1 MTSLN
6 QIRTGAVAFTVSA
19 ILSGATMTA
28 LAQESTPV
36 GSTSAY
42 GSLTIGA
49 NSQDETF
56 KQLRT
61 AALRNDAP
69 RAAQLADQLSG
80 YPLTSYVEYYRLKPQ
95 LYNSDGTGNV
105 NAPDAEVKA
114 FIQRY
119 DGQALA
125 DRMRNDYLYVL
136 AARKDWSAFNRYYA
150 QYELKDDVSI
160 NCFNQLG
167 QLEHGGSAS
176 SIVAIAKGLMFDSKA
191 ANTKGCQQLTESL
204 AARGISDEDSN
215 YFTALSAYN
224 SSSQGSRLAG
234 YSKNAGSAARMSSLI
249 NQANND
255 STGSLAGSVQ
265 SAASGMS
272 PQQGAL
278 TQAYYGYSQIRRAA
292 SGGASFYRNAYQQY
306 PKLQLPDDVLGWQ
319 ARAGMREGDWGLVGQ
334 AIDKMSEAERNT
346 STWQY
351 WRGRAYA
358 AQGQSTQA
366 ALFYEQAANN
376 FDFYGILA
384 REELGRPITL
394 PPKTAPTDAEVAAV
408 SKTPGFERARK
419 FADMDMMLEI
429 SREWNYPLRKM
440 NDQQLLAAAEYGRR
454 VGLLD
459 RMINT
464 SDRTKGVYNF
474 SQRYPTPYL
483 STLQRHSAN
492 AGIPAAWAYGI
503 IRQESRFVTLA
514 KSSASA
520 HGLMQIIPETARVL
534 ARKQGLSNFQ
544 LSDLGNIDTNVQLGT
559 AYLAQI
565 RDQFGG
571 SMPLASAGYNAGPG
585 RPAQWKRSLTQNVD
599 GAVFAETIPFAETR
613 GYVKNVMANTIWYY
627 LIKNHR
633 PPKLKDLMGTVT
645 PY

>member
-1 MTSLN
+1 MSSLN

-19 ILSGATMTA
+19 ILSSATMTA

-36 GSTSAY
+36 GNTSAY
-42 GSLTIGA
+42 GSLTFGP

-56 KQLRT
+56 KQLRI
-61 AALRNDAP
+61 ASLRNDAP

-80 YPLTSYVEYYRLKPQ
+80 YPLVSYVEYYRLKPQ
-95 LYNSDGTGNV
+95 LYNKDGTGNV
-105 NAPDAEVKA
+105 NAPDDQIRA

-119 DGQALA
+119 EGQALA
-125 DRMRNDYLYVL
+125 DRMRNDYLHVL
-136 AARKDWSAFNRYYA
+136 GARRDWDSFNRYYA
-150 QYELKDDVSI
+150 QYEVKDDTAVE
-160 NCFNQLG
+160 CFYQQGKLDRG
-167 QLEHGGSAS
+167 LSAS
-176 SIVAIAKGLMFDSKA
+176 TIASTLKPLLNDSRAANSKA
-191 ANTKGCQQLTESL
+191 CQQLTESL
-204 AARGISDEDSN
+204 AGRGLSEEDTN

-224 SSSQGSRLAG
+224 SSAQGSRLAG
-234 YSKNAGSAARMSSLI
+234 YSKNAGSAARMASLI

-255 STGSLAGSVQ
+255 STGALAGTVNNAS
-265 SAASGMS
+265 SGMS

-278 TQAYYGYSQIRRAA
+278 TQAYYGYSQIRRAS
-292 SGGASFYRNAYQQY
+292 SGAASFYRNAYQQY

-319 ARAGMREGDWGLVGQ
+319 ARAGMREGDWNLVGQ
-334 AIDKMSEAERNT
+334 AIDKMSDGERNT

-358 AQGQSTQA
+358 EQGQKTQA
-366 ALFYEQAANN
+366 SMFYEQAAKNY
-376 FDFYGILA
+376 DFYGILA
-384 REELGRPITL
+384 REELGQAITL
-394 PPKTAPTDAEVAAV
+394 PPKATPTEAEVAAA

-440 NDQQLLAAAEYGRR
+440 DDRQLLAAAEYGRR

-464 SDRTKGVYNF
+464 SDRTKTLYNF
-474 SQRYPTPYL
+474 NQRYPTPYL

-520 HGLMQIIPETARVL
+520 HGLMQIIPETARIL

-559 AYLAQI
+559 AYLGQI

-599 GAVFAETIPFAETR
+599 GAVFAETIPFSETR

-627 LIKNHR
+627 LMMNQR

>member
-1 MTSLN
+1 MSSLN
-6 QIRTGAVAFTVSA
+6 QIRAGAVAFTVSA
-19 ILSGATMTA
+19 ILSSATMTA

-36 GSTSAY
+36 GNTSAY
-42 GSLTIGA
+42 GSLTFGA
-49 NSQDETF
+49 HSQDETF
-56 KQLRT
+56 KQLRI
-61 AALRNDAP
+61 ASLKNDAP

-80 YPLTSYVEYYRLKPQ
+80 YPLVSYVEYYRLKPQ

-105 NAPDAEVKA
+105 NAPEGAIRA

-119 DGQALA
+119 EGQALA
-125 DRMRNDYLYVL
+125 DRMRNDYLHVL
-136 AARKDWSAFNRYYA
+136 GARRDWNTFNSVYA
-150 QYELKDDVSI
+150 QFELKDDTAI
-160 NCFNQLG
+160 KCYDQLG
-167 QLEHGGSAS
+167 KLERGSSVSTVAS
-176 SIVAIAKGLMFDSKA
+176 ATKEILFDSRA
-191 ANTKGCQQLTESL
+191 ANSKACQQLTEAL
-204 AARGISDEDSN
+204 AGRGMSEEDSN

-224 SSSQGSRLAG
+224 SASQGARLAG
-234 YSKNAGSAARMSSLI
+234 YSKSAGSAARMASLV

-255 STGSLAGSVQ
+255 STGALAGAVN
-265 SAASGMS
+265 SAAGSMS
-272 PQQGAL
+272 AQQGAL
-278 TQAYYGYSQIRRAA
+278 TQAYYGYSQIRRAG
-292 SGGASFYRNAYQQY
+292 SGAANFYRNAYQQY

-319 ARAGMREGDWGLVGQ
+319 ARAGMREGDWNLVGQ
-334 AIDKMSEAERNT
+334 AIDKMSDSERNT

-358 AQGQSTQA
+358 EQGQKTQA
-366 ALFYEQAANN
+366 AMFYEQAANN
-376 FDFYGILA
+376 YDFYGILA
-384 REELGRPITL
+384 REELGQAITL
-394 PPKTAPTDAEVAAV
+394 PPKAAPTEAEVAAA

-429 SREWNYPLRKM
+429 SREWNYPLRSM
-440 NDQQLLAAAEYGRR
+440 NERQLLAAAEYGRR

-464 SDRTKGVYNF
+464 SDRTKTVFNF
-474 SQRYPTPYL
+474 NQRYPTPYL

-520 HGLMQIIPETARVL
+520 HGLMQIIPETARIL
-534 ARKQGLSNFQ
+534 ARKQGLSNFT

-571 SMPLASAGYNAGPG
+571 SMPLAAAGYNAGPG

-599 GAVFAETIPFAETR
+599 GAIFAETIPFAETR

-627 LIKNHR
+627 LVMDQR
-633 PPKLKDLMGTVT
+633 APKLKDLMGTVT

>member
-1 MTSLN
+1 MSSLN

-19 ILSGATMTA
+19 ILSSATMTA

-36 GSTSAY
+36 GNTSAY
-42 GSLTIGA
+42 GSLTFGA

-56 KQLRT
+56 KQLRI
-61 AALRNDAP
+61 ASIRNDAP

-80 YPLTSYVEYYRLKPQ
+80 YPLVSYVEYYRLKPQ

-105 NAPDAEVKA
+105 NAPDDQIRA

-119 DGQALA
+119 EGQALA
-125 DRMRNDYLYVL
+125 DRMRNDYLHVL
-136 AARKDWSAFNRYYA
+136 GARRDWDNFNHYYT
-150 QYELKDDVSI
+150 QYELKDDTAVE
-160 NCFNQLG
+160 CFYQQGKLDRG
-167 QLEHGGSAS
+167 LSAS
-176 SIVAIAKGLMFDSKA
+176 TIASTLKTLLSDSRAANSKA
-191 ANTKGCQQLTESL
+191 CQQLTASL
-204 AARGISDEDSN
+204 ASRGLSEEDNN
-215 YFTALSAYN
+215 YLTALSAYN
-224 SSSQGSRLAG
+224 SAAQGTRLAS
-234 YSKNAGSAARMSSLI
+234 YSKNTGSAARMASLI

-255 STGSLAGSVQ
+255 STGSLAGTMSNA
-265 SAASGMS
+265 SSGMS

-278 TQAYYGYSQIRRAA
+278 TQAYYGYSQIRRAS
-292 SGGASFYRNAYQQY
+292 SGAASFYRNAYQQY

-319 ARAGMREGDWGLVGQ
+319 ARAGMREGDWNLVGQ
-334 AIDKMSEAERNT
+334 AIDKMSDSERNT

-358 AQGQSTQA
+358 EQGQKTQA
-366 ALFYEQAANN
+366 AMFYEQAANN
-376 FDFYGILA
+376 YDFYGILA
-384 REELGRPITL
+384 NEELGRTIKL
-394 PPKTAPTDAEVAAV
+394 PPKAAPTEAEVAAA

-429 SREWNYPLRKM
+429 SREWNYPLRSM
-440 NDQQLLAAAEYGRR
+440 NERQLLAAAEYGRR

-464 SDRTKGVYNF
+464 SDRTKTVFNF
-474 SQRYPTPYL
+474 NQRYPTPYL

-520 HGLMQIIPETARVL
+520 HGLMQIIPETARIL
-534 ARKQGLSNFQ
+534 ARKQGLSNFT

-571 SMPLASAGYNAGPG
+571 SMPLAAAGYNAGPG

-613 GYVKNVMANTIWYY
+613 GYVKNVMANTMWYY
-627 LIKNHR
+627 LVMDQR
-633 PPKLKDLMGTVT
+633 VPKLKDLMGTVT

>member
-1 MTSLN
+1 MSSLN

-19 ILSGATMTA
+19 ILSSATMTA

-36 GSTSAY
+36 GSTAAY
-42 GSLTIGA
+42 GSLTFGPH
-49 NSQDETF
+49 SQDEAF
-56 KQLRT
+56 KQLRI
-61 AALRNDAP
+61 ASLRNDAP
-69 RAAQLADQLSG
+69 RAAQLADQLSD
-80 YPLTSYVEYYRLKPQ
+80 YPLVSYVEYYRLKPQ
-95 LYNSDGTGNV
+95 LYNKDGTGNV
-105 NAPDAEVKA
+105 NAPDDQIRA

-119 DGQALA
+119 EGQALA
-125 DRMRNDYLYVL
+125 DRMRNDYLHVL
-136 AARKDWSAFNRYYA
+136 GARRDWDNFNRYYA
-150 QYELKDDVSI
+150 QYELKDDTAVE
-160 NCFNQLG
+160 CFYQQGKFDRGL
-167 QLEHGGSAS
+167 SAS
-176 SIVAIAKGLMFDSKA
+176 TVASTLKTLLSDSRAANSKA
-191 ANTKGCQQLTESL
+191 CQQLTESL
-204 AARGISDEDSN
+204 AMRGLSEEDAN

-224 SSSQGSRLAG
+224 SATQGSRLSA
-234 YSKNAGSAARMSSLI
+234 YSKVTGSAGRMASLI

-255 STGSLAGSVQ
+255 STGALASTVSNA
-265 SAASGMS
+265 SAGMS

-278 TQAYYGYSQIRRAA
+278 TQAYYGYSQIRRAG
-292 SGGASFYRNAYQQY
+292 SGAASFYRNAYQQY
-306 PKLQLPDDVLGWQ
+306 PKLELPDDVLGWQ
-319 ARAGMREGDWGLVGQ
+319 ARAGMREGDWNLVAQ
-334 AIDKMSEAERNT
+334 AIDKMSDGERNS

-358 AQGQSTQA
+358 AQGQKTQA
-366 ALFYEQAANN
+366 SMFYEQAAKNH
-376 FDFYGILA
+376 DFYGILA
-384 REELGRPITL
+384 REELGQAITL
-394 PPKTAPTDAEVAAV
+394 PAKATPTEAEVTAA

-419 FADMDMMLEI
+419 FASMDMMLEI
-429 SREWNYPLRKM
+429 SREWTYPLRKM
-440 NDQQLLAAAEYGRR
+440 DERQLIAAAEYGRR

-464 SDRTKGVYNF
+464 SDRTKTVYNF
-474 SQRYPTPYL
+474 NQRYPTPYL

-514 KSSASA
+514 KSSANA
-520 HGLMQIIPETARVL
+520 NGLMQIIPETARIL
-534 ARKQGLSNFQ
+534 ARKQGLSNFT
-544 LSDLGNIDTNVQLGT
+544 LSDLGNIDINVQLGT

-585 RPAQWKRSLTQNVD
+585 RPAQWKRSLTQTVD
-599 GAVFAETIPFAETR
+599 GAVFAETIPFSETR

-627 LIKNHR
+627 LTMNQR

>member
-6 QIRTGAVAFTVSA
+6 QIRTGAVSFAVSA
-19 ILSGATMTA
+19 ILSSATISA

-36 GSTSAY
+36 GSAGAY
-42 GSLTIGA
+42 SSQIIGP
-49 NSQDETF
+49 SSDDETF
-56 KQLRT
+56 KQLRAAAAKNN
-61 AALRNDAP
+61 AALAS
-69 RAAQLADQLSG
+69 QLADQLSG

-95 LYNSDGTGNV
+95 MYNTDGTGNV
-105 NAPDAEVKA
+105 NAPDGAITA

-119 DGQALA
+119 NGQALA

-136 AARKDWSAFNRYYA
+136 AARKDWNTFNRYYA
-150 QYELKDDVSI
+150 QYELKDDASVDCY
-160 NCFNQLG
+160 NLVG
-167 QLEHGGSAS
+167 QLEQGNGVSGLVDA
-176 SIVAIAKGLMFDSKA
+176 AKKVMSDSKD
-191 ANTKGCQQLTESL
+191 ANTKGCQQLTQSL
-204 AARGISDEDSN
+204 ASRGLSEEDLN

-224 SSSQGSRLAG
+224 SPAQGARLSG
-234 YSKNAGSAARMSSLI
+234 YSKNAGTASRMASLI
-249 NQANND
+249 GQSNND
-255 STGSLAGSVQ
+255 TGALGSAV
-265 SAASGMS
+265 SGAASAM
-272 PQQGAL
+272 PAQQGAL
-278 TQAYYGYSQIRRAA
+278 TQAYYGYSQIRRAGAGAA
-292 SGGASFYRNAYQQY
+292 SSYRNAYQQY

-319 ARAGMREGDWGLVGQ
+319 ARAGMREGDWNLVGQ
-334 AIDKMSEAERNT
+334 AIDKMTDAERNT
-346 STWQY
+346 SIWQY

-358 AQGQSTQA
+358 AQGQKTQA
-366 ALFYEQAANN
+366 ALFYEQAANS

-384 REELGRPITL
+384 REELGRPVTL
-394 PPKTAPTDAEVAAV
+394 PEKAVPTETEVAAA
-408 SKTPGFERARK
+408 SRTPGFERARK
-419 FADMDMMLEI
+419 FADMNMTMEI

-440 NDQQLLAAAEYGRR
+440 DDRQLLAAAEYGRR

-464 SDRTKGVYNF
+464 SDRTKGSYNF
-474 SQRYPTPYL
+474 HQRYPTPYL

-492 AGIPAAWAYGI
+492 AGIPSAWAYGI

-520 HGLMQIIPETARVL
+520 HGLMQIIPETARIL
-534 ARKQGLSNFQ
+534 ARKQGISNFTLDQ
-544 LSDLGNIDTNVQLGT
+544 LGNIDTNVQLGT

-599 GAVFAETIPFAETR
+599 GAVFAETIPFSETR

-627 LIKNHR
+627 LVMNQR